1 MPSARTPKPD
11 PQFDFI
17 KDDETRTSKTTK
29 RAKDKQN
36 SAAKAKDGKA
46 REAIANDQKRSMQR
60 HVQRKSRVKPL
71 TRSSGRG
78 RGNAQTRRRKE
89 SKD

>member
-1 MPSARTPKPD
+1 MPSVRKPESQ
-11 PQFDFI
+11 PQFEVSPDNARPTG
-17 KDDETRTSKTTK
+17 KSTK

-36 SAAKAKDGKA
+36 AAAHAKDGKA
-46 REAIANDQKRSMQR
+46 REAIANNLKRTMR
-60 HVQRKSRVKPL
+60 RRTQRKSRVKPL

-89 SKD
+89 SGN